1 MKVRVI
7 LDMFK
12 SFIRSAE
19 SCSSA
24 VNKSS
29 KYEICF
35 IVKAPAH
42 FHDVTTINEIKFVK
56 KYSRTTLKSLF
67 NQFNAPRPLSQCYLR
82 SYLVKNAAGA
92 HKERSKK
99 YKSNLRTLKS
109 KSYEQCRTKHQYYN
123 NKAPHFLTAGL
134 QLFPI

>member
-1 MKVRVI
+1 MKGRVI

-12 SFIRSAE
+12 TFIRSAE

-42 FHDVTTINEIKFVK
+42 FHDVNNDKIKLNL
-56 KYSRTTLKSLF
+56 LKNTAGPHLNHSLISLMLPAHF
-67 NQFNAPRPLSQCYLR
+67 HNVTYDHMLL
-82 SYLVKNAAGA
+82 KNAAGA

-109 KSYEQCRTKHQYYN
+109 KSYEQLPN
-123 NKAPHFLTAGL
+123 
-134 QLFPI
+134 